1 MTILITGSS
10 SYLGKELIQ
19 YLEFKKKKYIG
30 IDLAKAYNKNCL
42 KLNILDEDLHKK
54 IKKKNIK
61 AIVHLAAIS
70 NKNDCERNIIR
81 CYDVNLLGTINI
93 LNFAKQK
100 KIKKIIFASSE
111 WVYES
116 IKSKK
121 LNSEI
126 KIPIKFSNHYTFS
139 KILCE
144 NVIRMAKIDYTILR
158 FGIIYGKR
166 NRKIFSAVESII
178 DQYLNKNKIIVN
190 SKKTARKYIY
200 IDDVINSIFVVLSKN
215 YFKKKIVDVQG
226 PKLVNFKEIV
236 DILNKKFS
244 LKKKIIEQQPKNFS
258 IRDIKKTN
266 ENNSFLLQ
274 AKINIKDGIDK
285 IINELDEKKL

>member
-10 SYLGKELIQ
+10 SYLGKELIK
-19 YLEFKKKKYIG
+19 YLELKKKNYIG
-30 IDLAKAYNKNCL
+30 IDLTKPYNKNCL
-42 KLNILDEDLHKK
+42 KLNILDKDIYKK
-54 IKKKNIK
+54 IKTKNIK
-61 AIVHLAAIS
+61 TIVHLAAIS
-70 NKNDCERNIIR
+70 NKNDCEKNISK
-81 CYDVNLLGTINI
+81 CYDVNLLGTINM
-93 LNFAKQK
+93 LNFARQK

-111 WVYES
+111 WVYEN

-126 KIPIKFSNHYTFS
+126 DIPIKFSNHYTFS

-144 NVIRMAKIDYTILR
+144 NAIRMAKIDYTILR

-166 NRKIFSAVESII
+166 NRRIFSAVESIV
-178 DQYLNKNKIIVN
+178 DQYMNKNKIIVN

-200 IDDVINSIFVVLSKN
+200 ISDVINSIFVALSKN
-215 YFKKKIVDVQG
+215 YFKKKIVDIQG

-244 LKKKIIEQQPKNFS
+244 LKKKIIEKAPKNFS

-266 ENNSFLLQ
+266 KNNSFILE

-285 IINELDEKKL
+285 IISELNAKKL